1 MDFWCILTIVLSFLM
16 AFSIGSNDASNGLG
30 TSYGTKAIPMWAII
44 FNGAWAEF
52 VGSMFCSDKVS
63 ATLS

>member
-1 MDFWCILTIVLSFLM
+1 
-16 AFSIGSNDASNGLG
+16 
-30 TSYGTKAIPMWAII
+30 MWAII

-63 ATLS
+63 ATLSQNVIKNINDADFDVGIK